1 MKIRHPL
8 THHRGSERGSV
19 LVVCM
24 VLAALGTI
32 GVAAWFSLL
41 DARSQQVEASLKA
54 VERRVAVRNGR
65 ALAQRAIYT
74 SFLHANN
81 GISANITYTLA
92 DGKGSATLRENGI
105 TALRNDTAG
114 LHAHD
119 GATPLRSASTSVVV
133 DVANGSGQTRWTYR
147 LRNQHPA
154 LGGDLLSLHAPVV
167 PTDTAPLVSGNLRVK
182 GRAVLWD
189 AIVRDLNSGLRA
201 DEYLLPN
208 GIAGTTTFTNV
219 AGGTVL
225 PLNYPHYLRTTGVVS
240 TTGVA
245 GTAAAYRGELELF
258 DNTVN
263 PQNAYLERLGPS
275 PVSLEGT
282 TAAAI
287 SNGPNTIAP
296 TPDDATL
303 MAYIAANS
311 PADVASTLSGYPAL
325 SSTVLA
331 SATAKIPALN
341 NSQLF
346 SVFNAQSTPPNDAL
360 ASMAA
365 AIDES
370 TLTPAL
376 DQAIL
381 DFQDSKGT
389 DFTVNGKGTLSVFLD
404 EPGVERIVAI
414 NVKRLRLVGQK
425 DATAAGAASS
435 LPPLLL
441 VVANRA
447 GTDLSQIDLIH
458 RNSRPLILVLVSTSP
473 VVSNTVLSGATA
485 FPDWRCILDLQNTGL
500 AFNVSSVSG
509 ARIIGGIRGNHRITV
524 TGGNVTLERD
534 IDGTVLAP
542 LLSRDAWI
550 ETVRN

>member
-1 MKIRHPL
+1 MMRPPSPAPSRRH
-8 THHRGSERGSV
+8 ERGSV

-24 VLAALGTI
+24 VLAALGTL

-41 DARSQQVEASLKA
+41 DARSHQVEASFKSL
-54 VERRVAVRNGR
+54 ERRIAARNGR
-65 ALAQRAIYT
+65 ALAHRALQT
-74 SFLHANN
+74 SFLHANT
-81 GISANITYTLA
+81 GIASDITYTLA
-92 DGKGSATLRENGI
+92 DGKGRATLRANA
-105 TALRNDTAG
+105 TVPLRNDTAG

-133 DVANGSGQTRWTYR
+133 DVANGTGQTRWTYR

-167 PTDTAPLVSGNLRVK
+167 PTDTAPLVSGNLRVR

-189 AIVRDLNSGLRA
+189 AVVWDVSSGLRA

-219 AGGTVL
+219 AGGAVL

-240 TTGVA
+240 
-245 GTAAAYRGELELF
+245 TAAAYRGELELF

-296 TPDDATL
+296 TADDATL

-425 DATAAGAASS
+425 NAAAASAASS

-473 VVSNTVLSGATA
+473 VVSNAILSGAAA
-485 FPDWRCILDLQNTGL
+485 FPDWRCVLDLQNTGL
-500 AFNVSSVSG
+500 AFNVSSVAG
-509 ARIIGGIRGNHRITV
+509 ARILGGIRGNHRITV
-524 TGGNVTLERD
+524 TGGTVTLDRD
-534 IDGTVLAP
+534 PDAAVLAP
-542 LLSRDAWI
+542 LLSRDAWV